1 MFDELAAKQQQG
13 SSGSSNSSGSGSSSS
28 SSTSSS
34 GASVSALTGVR
45 FGHVHAGAV
54 PRGEGVVPADDAV
67 PYVGV
72 LATIKSAA
80 RRPDGTLMLE
90 YEGQRRIR
98 LLSVWQA
105 EPYMV
110 AAACHLTDSA
120 EGSDEDVVDLLE
132 WELYGQLQ
140 EVGRLSRL
148 LATDDSAPLQL
159 PDSVP
164 RYAPP
169 SRPAGRGPRTL
180 AEHLTAAGHPAG
192 AQISMWQRFGSVY
205 GGGRAARQ
213 PADDPY
219 SVLSERLGKDT
230 RQELFSFAAAGM
242 LELGPAER
250 LALLTS
256 TDRAARLQ
264 WVAAAV
270 APFLEEQR
278 ARASVA
284 RALKGA
290 GAGAG
295 AGAGSTTA
303 GEGPAVA

>member
-1 MFDELAAKQQQG
+1 MFDELAAKQQGG
-13 SSGSSNSSGSGSSSS
+13 SSGSSTSASHGASSSS
-28 SSTSSS
+28 SS
-34 GASVSALTGVR
+34 GGVNVEALQGVR

-54 PRGEGVVPADDAV
+54 PRGEGVVPSDDSV

-72 LATIKSAA
+72 LACVKSAV
-80 RRPDGTLMLE
+80 RRPDGTLLLE
-90 YEGQRRIR
+90 YEGQRRIK

-110 AAACHLTDSA
+110 AAACHLTDSG

-140 EVGRLSRL
+140 EVGRLSQL

-169 SRPAGRGPRTL
+169 SRPTAGRGPRTL

-205 GGGRAARQ
+205 GGGRAARE

-284 RALKGA
+284 RALRGA
-290 GAGAG
+290 GAGAVTG
-295 AGAGSTTA
+295 